1 MKMKGEKISM
11 SDPVELSIVIPV
23 YNSERTLGQLI
34 DRINICT
41 ENFLN
46 KRDFEIILVN
56 DGSADSSWEIIKKN
70 AQKNDNIT
78 GVNLTRN
85 FGQHNALMSG
95 FNYCHG
101 KYVVTLDDDL
111 QNPPEEIS
119 KLYDLIK
126 KKHDVVYGS
135 PIEKKHS
142 KFRNL
147 GSEFVQF
154 VFRRTFGIAVRL
166 TSFRI
171 IKKEI
176 VDLILSYEKS
186 YTFIDGV
193 IAWYTKD
200 IGSVPVQHIERME
213 GKSGYS
219 LKKLFVLTL
228 NMVTNFSIVP
238 VQIVSAMGLIFAIT
252 SFAFGI
258 FFLIKKVFFGI
269 PVLGFAS
276 LIVLVTMLS
285 GVQLISLGMLG
296 EYIGRMHINISNRPQ
311 YAVREMISN
320 RKIKQKDE

>member
-1 MKMKGEKISM
+1 M
-11 SDPVELSIVIPV
+11 SNEIELSIVIPV
-23 YNSERTLGQLI
+23 YNSEKTLDQLV
-34 DRINICT
+34 DRIKICIG
-41 ENFLN
+41 NFLGEQS
-46 KRDFEIILVN
+46 FELILVN
-56 DGSADSSWEIIKKN
+56 DGSSDSSWAVIKKN
-70 AQKNDNIT
+70 ALENKNII
-78 GVNLTRN
+78 GINLTRN

-95 FNYCHG
+95 FSYCHG

-126 KKHDVVYGS
+126 RKHDVVYGS
-135 PIEKKHS
+135 LLEKKHS

-154 VFRRTFGIAVRL
+154 VFRRTFAIDVRL

-171 IKKEI
+171 LKKEI

-186 YTFIDGV
+186 FTFIDGV

-200 IGSVPVQHIERME
+200 IGSVPVQHITRKE

-219 LKKLFVLTL
+219 LKKLFVLAL

-238 VQIVSAMGLIFAIT
+238 VQIVSIIGLIFALT
-252 SFAFGI
+252 SFGFGI

-269 PVLGFAS
+269 PVLGFS
-276 LIVLVTMLS
+276 SIIVLVTMFS
-285 GVQLISLGMLG
+285 GVQLMSLGMLG

-311 YAVREMISN
+311 YAVREIVPHKNS
-320 RKIKQKDE
+320 D